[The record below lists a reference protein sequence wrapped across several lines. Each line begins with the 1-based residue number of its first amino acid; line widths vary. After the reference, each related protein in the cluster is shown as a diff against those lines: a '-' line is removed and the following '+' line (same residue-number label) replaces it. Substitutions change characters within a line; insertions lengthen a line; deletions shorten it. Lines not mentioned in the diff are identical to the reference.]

1 MKSIVVSI
9 HDVAPASFTESRR
22 WLEICESYGCRTSL
36 LVIPGSWR
44 GEGPLMEGEFARWLR
59 SAAARGHE
67 VVMHGLNHIAHGS
80 PCSVHATFGRVV
92 ARGCEEFWS
101 VEYADARERVL
112 EGLAAFAR
120 VGLRPRGFV
129 PPGWLL
135 SRQALQ
141 ALRSTGFEY
150 TTTHRSIFSL
160 DRERVVNSFAISQRP
175 GGTSAM
181 VAAYATQMVGRLQ
194 RHLSP
199 VVRVALHPAD
209 LTLDICLRADLALIR
224 GALKEGFTSRTYGDV
239 IRGAEPRRVVTSADF
254 DLLALIR

>member
-1 MKSIVVSI
+1 MKSLVVSI
-9 HDVAPASFTESRR
+9 HDVAPASFAESRR

-44 GEGPLMEGEFARWLR
+44 GEGPLIEGEFADWLR

-67 VVMHGLNHIAHGS
+67 IVMHGLNHVAHGS
-80 PCSVHATFGRVV
+80 PCSVHATFGRVI
-92 ARGCEEFWS
+92 ARGSEEFWL
-101 VEYADARERVL
+101 VGYVDARERVL

-135 SRQALQ
+135 SPDALE

-150 TTTHRSIFSL
+150 TTTHRSILSL
-160 DRERVVNSFAISQRP
+160 DRERVVHSFAMSQRP
-175 GGTSAM
+175 GGLSAS
-181 VAAYATQMVGRLQ
+181 AASCATRIVGRFQ
-194 RHLSP
+194 RYFSP

-209 LTLDICLRADLALIR
+209 LTSNSCLRADFALIR
-224 GALKEGFTSRTYGDV
+224 GALKAGFTSRTYGDV
-239 IRGAEPRRVVTSADF
+239 IRGVEPRRAVTSADF

>member
-1 MKSIVVSI
+1 MKSLVVSI
-9 HDVAPASFTESRR
+9 HDVAPASFDASRR

-36 LVIPGSWR
+36 LVIPGTWR
-44 GEGPLMEGEFARWLR
+44 EEGPLMEGEFADWLS
-59 SAAARGHE
+59 SAVTRGHE
-67 VVMHGLNHIAHGS
+67 VVMHGLNHAVHGS

-101 VEYADARERVL
+101 LEYVEARKRVV

-135 SRQALQ
+135 SSGALE

-150 TTTHRSIFSL
+150 TTTHRSVFSL
-160 DRERVVNSFAISQRP
+160 DGERMVRSLAISQRP
-175 GGTSAM
+175 GGAATTI
-181 VAAYATQMVGRLQ
+181 AAYATQTLGLFQRRL
-194 RHLSP
+194 SS

-209 LTLDICLRADLALIR
+209 LTVDKCLRADLALISS
-224 GALKEGFTSRTYGDV
+224 ALGVGFVSRTYGDV
-239 IRGAEPRRVVTSADF
+239 IRGAEPRQRTTNADF
-254 DLLALIR
+254 DLLALVR